1 MSVSA
6 EVPKRPSGA
15 DRAGLT
21 MAEIRRRVRGLYEAA
36 SEAGFSVGAIR
47 MSASG
52 EISLVDK
59 SLLPSEESADDLN
72 GFI

>member
-1 MSVSA
+1 
-6 EVPKRPSGA
+6 
-15 DRAGLT
+15 

-36 SEAGFSVGAIR
+36 SEAGFTVGAIR

-59 SLLPSEESADDLN
+59 SLLPSEDSADDLN